1 MVNLTITPPLLSA
14 IEAIPPTRRKD
25 LDLDLPDTESL
36 SLGKP
41 ISHEQIIQ
49 ISRYFRE
56 KHICT
61 SDSQNVNGDE
71 DENAKA
77 DRSLNALLR
86 GTKLFIPPPPPK
98 PEPVRFSVSPSTYLT
113 QLTPEYLAHKAR
125 LLAAYEEDAYTRM
138 LHNPST
144 HTSAT
149 KPSPSTNSNPFDPRT
164 SKLASLH
171 DRHASLEDPSYKD
184 PLTPSLVLNIFLS
197 VLITG
202 FAVYWAL
209 SSFST
214 PEFLTSSVVRS
225 WSSSSSTAA
234 VEAAGRG
241 RGTVL
246 GGGLGVSEP
255 VRVLLS
261 LFAAIGVG
269 IVEVAIYAIYLGKIE
284 DARGREKKIKER
296 KEVLGPIEA
305 GHGDKAGV
313 KIDEGREADKEKEV
327 IWGRG
332 PNGGLRRR
340 VRERWEENEVTKDK
354 EDGIGDEDEKTKD
367 R

>member
-1 MVNLTITPPLLSA
+1 MVNLTITSPLLSA
-14 IEAIPPTRRKD
+14 IEAIPSTRRKD
-25 LDLDLPDTESL
+25 LNLDLPDTESL

-41 ISHEQIIQ
+41 IPHELIIS
-49 ISRYFRE
+49 IARYFRE
-56 KHICT
+56 QPNHT
-61 SDSQNVNGDE
+61 FDSQNVDGDE
-71 DENAKA
+71 GETVKI

-86 GTKLFIPPPPPK
+86 GTKLYIPPPPPK
-98 PEPVRFSVSPSTYLT
+98 PEPS
-113 QLTPEYLAHKAR
+113 PEYLAHKAR

-138 LHNPST
+138 LHNPTST
-144 HTSAT
+144 HTSST
-149 KPSPSTNSNPFDPRT
+149 KPSSSPSNPFDSNA

-171 DRHASLEDPSYKD
+171 DRHPSLEDPSYKD

-214 PEFLTSSVVRS
+214 PEFLTSGVVRS
-225 WSSSSSTAA
+225 WSSFSSSSAA
-234 VEAAGRG
+234 IEAAGRG

-269 IVEVAIYAIYLGKIE
+269 VVEVAIYAIYLGKIE
-284 DARGREKKIKER
+284 DARGREKKIKE
-296 KEVLGPIEA
+296 KKIIVGPVA
-305 GHGDKAGV
+305 GGDGDKCVV
-313 KIDEGREADKEKEV
+313 KIDENKETDKEKEV

-340 VRERWEENEVTKDK
+340 VREKWEENLNEL
-354 EDGIGDEDEKTKD
+354 TKD
-367 R
+367 RG